1 MVLRANLCTQAGTIH
16 GNLPNSKPRRIPT
29 AHDGIDKC
37 AMNNDISEPAAVN
50 GAGGTDMSILAA
62 CSQLVR
68 DNIGS
73 VAMALVA
80 SLMAV
85 YGSDVGR
92 AVRVAIRGHNFFVR
106 AGIFFFL
113 VVFGYGALALAT
125 GSFLARLLR
134 GLDDNWLA
142 PLVALAFLAIAI
154 AAEERR
160 HI

>member
-1 MVLRANLCTQAGTIH
+1 
-16 GNLPNSKPRRIPT
+16 
-29 AHDGIDKC
+29 
-37 AMNNDISEPAAVN
+37 
-50 GAGGTDMSILAA
+50 MSILAC

-68 DNIGS
+68 DHIGP
-73 VAMALVA
+73 VAMAIVT

-92 AVRVAIRGHNFFVR
+92 AVRGAIRGHNFFVR
-106 AGIFFFL
+106 ASVFFFL
-113 VVFGYGALALAT
+113 VVFGYGALALAV
-125 GSFLARLLR
+125 GAFLARLLR

-142 PLVALAFLAIAI
+142 PLVALVFLAIAI